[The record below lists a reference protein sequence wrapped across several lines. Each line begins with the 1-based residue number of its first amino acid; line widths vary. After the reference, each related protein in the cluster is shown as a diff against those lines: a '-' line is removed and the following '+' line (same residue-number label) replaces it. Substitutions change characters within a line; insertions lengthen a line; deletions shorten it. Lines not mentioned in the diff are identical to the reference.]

1 LLLLFNCFFKSV
13 FGCERRSLPARVDS
27 KRLLPFSKISSTPT
41 ETKNKFNFQLGFTS
55 RLVVAARQLFF
66 CNTLET
72 TRKYVNTSCTHTREQ
87 EVIVTVVIEAPS
99 SSHNKPKMT
108 TTPSKPIH
116 VLRSLLRHLK
126 TGQAKTTTAAP
137 AAPATTTK
145 TATASLLS
153 PTQSFVLQQYRTHQQ
168 QQQQSIMNNN
178 AAGGGGSVKETADV
192 VRLKQLANDVLIL
205 QRELRAREELY
216 QMDASAETAFTPME
230 MSRRAAARAGLQLP
244 DLNPKL
250 E

>member
-1 LLLLFNCFFKSV
+1 
-13 FGCERRSLPARVDS
+13 
-27 KRLLPFSKISSTPT
+27 
-41 ETKNKFNFQLGFTS
+41 
-55 RLVVAARQLFF
+55 
-66 CNTLET
+66 
-72 TRKYVNTSCTHTREQ
+72 
-87 EVIVTVVIEAPS
+87 
-99 SSHNKPKMT
+99 MT

-153 PTQSFVLQQYRTHQQ
+153 PTQSFVLQQYRAHR
-168 QQQQSIMNNN
+168 QSIIKT
-178 AAGGGGSVKETADV
+178 AGGSCNEKEEQEV
-192 VRLKQLANDVLIL
+192 VRLKQLVDDVLVL

-216 QMDASAETAFTPME
+216 QMDASAETALTPME